1 MSTDTVVLV
10 VLLLV
15 VVVVDTALLVDLSRR
30 PVKQL
35 PKPAW
40 AAVILLS
47 FPIGA
52 ILYVAVGRV
61 RRGEEPVESPAAPP
75 PPTSAAVVAAP
86 PPPADGPTIDLRAVD
101 DAGLADRHAVLT
113 TRALRK
119 EYGEVA
125 AVDGVDL
132 HVPEGGIYGLIG
144 PNGAGKTTLLSMIA
158 GLRRP
163 TGGTVDLQVPR
174 EQIAVLADTPLFE
187 PWLTAAEVVDLARH
201 LVAPDAPPAQVADAL
216 REVGLE
222 AVADRR
228 VGGFSRGMLQR
239 LGLATCLVGDPR
251 LLVMDEPSA
260 ALDPAGRREVLDLI
274 ARLAGRRTVVLST
287 HVLVDVQQVC
297 DTVGVLLEG
306 RLVYQGSM
314 QALLAR
320 TASAYRLQVVPPAG
334 AVAERL
340 AQAAWVSEA
349 VEEAPGSFRIEVTD
363 AAAAEAAVASL
374 LVDAG
379 ATLRRFEPVTD
390 LETAFFTLTSAA
402 AAPRRTGTTQG
413 GRE

>member
-1 MSTDTVVLV
+1 MSTDAVVLV
-10 VLLLV
+10 VV
-15 VVVVDTALLVDLSRR
+15 VSVVALIDAVLLVDLARR
-30 PVKQL
+30 PVKHL

-47 FPIGA
+47 FPLGA
-52 ILYVAVGRV
+52 ILYVAIGRV
-61 RRGEEPVESPAAPP
+61 RRGEEPVQPPTAPP
-75 PPTSAAVVAAP
+75 PPIAASVVADAP
-86 PPPADGPTIDLRAVD
+86 HPAADRPTVDLRAVED
-101 DAGLADRHAVLT
+101 DAGIDDAGITDRPAILT

-119 EYGEVA
+119 DYGDVA

-132 HVPEGGIYGLIG
+132 QVPEGGIYGLIG

-163 TGGTVDLQVPR
+163 TAGTVDMQVPR
-174 EQIAVLADTPLFE
+174 ERIAVLADTPLFE

-201 LVAPDAPPAQVADAL
+201 LVAPDAPPSQVVDAL
-216 REVGLE
+216 TEVGLTS
-222 AVADRR
+222 VADRR

-274 ARLAGRRTVVLST
+274 ARLAGRRTIILST

-297 DTVGVLLEG
+297 DTVGVLLQG
-306 RLVYQGSM
+306 RLVYQGPM
-314 QALLAR
+314 QRLLAR

-334 AVAERL
+334 VVADRL
-340 AQAAWVSEA
+340 AEA
-349 VEEAPGSFRIEVTD
+349 PWARMTVEEAPGSFRVEVTD
-363 AAAAEAAVASL
+363 AAAAEAGIARL
-374 LVDAG
+374 LVDAE
-379 ATLRRFEPVTD
+379 ATLRRFEPITD
-390 LETAFFTLTSAA
+390 LETAFFALTA
-402 AAPRRTGTTQG
+402 TTEPG
-413 GRE
+413 GRA